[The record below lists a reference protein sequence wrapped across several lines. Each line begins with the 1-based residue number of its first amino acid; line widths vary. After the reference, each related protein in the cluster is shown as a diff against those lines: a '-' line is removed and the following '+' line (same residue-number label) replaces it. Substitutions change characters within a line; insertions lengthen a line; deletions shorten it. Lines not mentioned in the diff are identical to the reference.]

1 MRARSSTHILPVQPM
16 EIIKFLPEH
25 AREGAEIERLCFS
38 EPWSESAMG
47 DLATPPYVAFSA
59 VEDGRLVG
67 YVGMLC
73 CFGEGNIVNV
83 ATHPDYRRRG
93 YAGKLLDRI
102 IDYSIERG
110 DMELLFLEVRESNDA
125 AISLYRSKGF
135 SEVGRRPKFYTK
147 PIETAIIMAKP
158 IITL

>member
-1 MRARSSTHILPVQPM
+1 M
-16 EIIKFLPEH
+16 EIIKFLYEH
-25 AREGAEIERLCFS
+25 AAEGAEIERLCFS
-38 EPWSESAMG
+38 DPWSESAMG
-47 DLATPPYVAFSA
+47 GLAEPPYVAFAA

-73 CFGEGNIVNV
+73 VLGEGNIVNV

-93 YAGKLLDRI
+93 YASKLLDTL
-102 IDYSIERG
+102 IDYSVDSGEL
-110 DMELLFLEVRESNDA
+110 ELLFLEVRESNEA
-125 AISLYRSKGF
+125 AISLYKSKGF

-158 IITL
+158 IITFENNRTE

>member
-1 MRARSSTHILPVQPM
+1 MA
-16 EIIKFLPEH
+16 
-25 AREGAEIERLCFS
+25 GAEIEKLCFS
-38 EPWSESAMG
+38 EPWSESAMR
-47 DLATPPYVAFSA
+47 DLAEPPYVAFSA

-73 CFGEGNIVNV
+73 ILGEGNIVNV

-93 YAGKLLDRI
+93 YASRLLDTI
-102 IDYSIERG
+102 IDYSVDRG

-125 AISLYRSKGF
+125 AISLYKSKGF

-147 PIETAIIMAKP
+147 PVETAIIMAKP
-158 IITL
+158 IIKSEE